1 MLKRG
6 LGILILILI
15 MVLPTG
21 VSALT
26 LPVSRV
32 SGQNAVILLDDT
44 EARLISTE
52 IDLFMEEDQTLVKQS
67 LLLENTNKE
76 EETRL
81 LVAIPAK
88 VDNNSIDIDQV
99 TALVEGKQERIRNR
113 RNNTKAEDSSIIDL
127 PSNWHV
133 LTLDLKPGQ
142 YKLVDFSYTI
152 KIPWTRLVFKHY
164 TCL

>member
-88 VDNNSIDIDQV
+88 VDNNSIDID
-99 TALVEGKQERIRNR
+99 
-113 RNNTKAEDSSIIDL
+113 
-127 PSNWHV
+127 
-133 LTLDLKPGQ
+133 
-142 YKLVDFSYTI
+142 
-152 KIPWTRLVFKHY
+152 
-164 TCL
+164 